1 MQTIVF
7 TTESEE
13 KNEGLQ
19 KSLGINFQYF
29 RENKIEPKEFYGIV
43 WAVIFAM
50 IGGYLQSKGWNFL
63 SWIFFG
69 LSGMS
74 VLHIFRSSI

>member
-1 MQTIVF
+1 MKKYRNI
-7 TTESEE
+7 E
-13 KNEGLQ
+13 K
-19 KSLGINFQYF
+19 
-29 RENKIEPKEFYGIV
+29 FYGIV